1 MARIVAA
8 LQPTGSHP
16 PMGAQWSAVLRG
28 DRIAATGP
36 RLLRRLFALAPG
48 QPRCKFCN
56 APYGGPFTLPFRLMG
71 YRPSS
76 KTPHVCLRCLEW
88 APEGGTIVPIS
99 IMFADVRNYQK
110 LQSLSQGEVPALV
123 RRFYD
128 LASRVL
134 LRHEGVLGQI
144 AGDQLMGLF
153 VPGLSGRDYPHKAVA
168 AAAALLEGVGYGAP
182 DGPWIQIGIGIAT
195 GEEFCGNVGGG
206 GFKDFTAVGEVTS
219 AAAGLT
225 GRAAAGEVIVD
236 DATRVATP
244 QFSFTDSDTV
254 MFKGTSK
261 PVDTHRLAIEVPA
274 INADEPIAVL
284 LRSPVFAGLPAKLSS
299 SLRTRV
305 HRRVFAAGA
314 YLAREG
320 EPAASMFV
328 IERGLVRITHT
339 SHHGRE
345 FVLRLLG
352 PGETYGETG
361 VLDAAGLRATSAI
374 AVQSTSCVMI
384 SKDDIVAAVRSTPE
398 LALRMLALMVDHAR
412 QQDQDLADFAF
423 LDVTGR
429 IARKLL
435 HLASRHGEAVA
446 GGVRIGVRLPQ
457 AELAAMVGASRENVN
472 RSLGQLVTLGALS
485 MDGGHITVLDSD
497 RLKSM
502 C

>member
-1 MARIVAA
+1 MAA
-8 LQPTGSHP
+8 LQPVGSHP

-56 APYGGPFTLPFRLMG
+56 APYGGPLTLPFRLMG

-99 IMFADVRNYQK
+99 IMFADVRNFQK
-110 LQSLSQGEVPALV
+110 LQSLSAGEAPALLS
-123 RRFYD
+123 RFYD
-128 LASRVL
+128 IASRVL

-168 AAAALLEGVGYGAP
+168 AAAALLDAVGYGTPA
-182 DGPWIQIGIGIAT
+182 GPWIQIGIGIAT

-206 GFKDFTAVGEVTS
+206 GFKDFTAVGEVTN
-219 AAAGLT
+219 AASGLT
-225 GRAAAGEVIVD
+225 GRAVAGEVLVD
-236 DATRVATP
+236 EATRAATP
-244 QFSFTDSDTV
+244 EFSFAPGDTV
-254 MFKGTSK
+254 MFKGTSQ
-261 PVDTHRLAIEVPA
+261 PMDTHRLALEVPV
-274 INADEPIAVL
+274 ISGDEPIAVL
-284 LRSPVFAGLPAKLSS
+284 LRTPVFAGLPSKVTA
-299 SLRTRV
+299 SLRTRL
-305 HRRVFAAGA
+305 HRRVFAAGV

-328 IERGLVRITHT
+328 IEHGLVRITHT
-339 SHHGRE
+339 SRSGRE
-345 FVLRLLG
+345 FLLRLLG
-352 PGETYGETG
+352 PGDTFGEIG
-361 VLDAAGLRATSAI
+361 VLDTAGIRASSAI
-374 AVQSTSCVMI
+374 AIQPTSCVMV
-384 SKDDIVAAVRSTPE
+384 SKDDILAALRSTPE
-398 LALRMLALMVDHAR
+398 LGLRMLALMVAYVR
-412 QQDQDLADFAF
+412 KQDEDLADFAF

-435 HLASRHGEAVA
+435 DLADRHGEPVT
-446 GGVRIGVRLPQ
+446 GGVRIRIRLTQ

-485 MDGGHITVLDSD
+485 MEGGHITILDSD

>member
-1 MARIVAA
+1 MAA
-8 LQPTGSHP
+8 LQPLGSHP

-48 QPRCKFCN
+48 RPRCKFCN
-56 APYGGPFTLPFRLMG
+56 APYGGPLTFPFRLMG

-99 IMFADVRNYQK
+99 VLFADVRNYRK
-110 LQSLSQGEVPALV
+110 LQSQSLGEVPVLV
-123 RRFYD
+123 SRFYD
-128 LASRVL
+128 IASRVL
-134 LRHEGVLGQI
+134 LRYEGVLGQI
-144 AGDQLMGLF
+144 AGDRLMGLF

-168 AAAALLEGVGYGAP
+168 AAAALLEGVGYGTP

-206 GFKDFTAVGEVTS
+206 GFKDFTAVGEVTN

-225 GRAAAGEVIVD
+225 GRAVAGEVLVD
-236 DATRVATP
+236 EPTRVATP
-244 QFSFTDSDTV
+244 EFSFAGGDTV
-254 MFKGTSK
+254 MFQGTSQ
-261 PVDTHRLAIEVPA
+261 PMDTHRLTLDVAAVDG
-274 INADEPIAVL
+274 DEPIAVL
-284 LRSPVFAGLPAKLSS
+284 LRTPLFAGLPAKVSA

-305 HRRVFAAGA
+305 HRRAFPAGA

-320 EPAASMFV
+320 EPATSMFV
-328 IERGLVRITHT
+328 IERGVVRITQT
-339 SHHGRE
+339 SHQGRE
-345 FVLRLLG
+345 LVLRLLG
-352 PGETYGETG
+352 AGDTFGEIG
-361 VLDAAGLRATSAI
+361 VLDAAGIRATSAI
-374 AVQSTSCVMI
+374 AVQPTSCVMLA
-384 SKDDIVAAVRSTPE
+384 KDDILSALRSTPE
-398 LALRMLALMVDHAR
+398 LGLRMLASMVAYVR

-423 LDVTGR
+423 LDVNGR

-435 HLASRHGEAVA
+435 DLAGRHGEAVA

-472 RSLGQLVTLGALS
+472 RSIGQLVTLGALS
-485 MDGGHITVLDSD
+485 MDGGHITILDAD
-497 RLKSM
+497 RLKLM

>member
-1 MARIVAA
+1 
-8 LQPTGSHP
+8 
-16 PMGAQWSAVLRG
+16 
-28 DRIAATGP
+28 
-36 RLLRRLFALAPG
+36 
-48 QPRCKFCN
+48 
-56 APYGGPFTLPFRLMG
+56 MG

-99 IMFADVRNYQK
+99 VLFADVRNYQK
-110 LQSLSQGEVPALV
+110 LQSQSHGEVPVLV

-153 VPGLSGRDYPHKAVA
+153 VPGLSGRDYPHKAVS
-168 AAAALLEGVGYGAP
+168 AAAALLEGVGYGTP

-219 AAAGLT
+219 VAAGLT
-225 GRAAAGEVIVD
+225 GRAVAGEVLVD
-236 DATRVATP
+236 EPTRVAAP
-244 QFSFTDSDTV
+244 QFAFAGGDTV
-254 MFKGTSK
+254 MLKGTSQ
-261 PVDTHRLAIEVPA
+261 PVDTHRLALEAPTVGG
-274 INADEPIAVL
+274 DEPIDVL
-284 LRSPVFAGLPAKLSS
+284 LRTAVFAGLPSKLSA

-305 HRRVFAAGA
+305 HRRTFPAGS
-314 YLAREG
+314 YLARQG
-320 EPAASMFV
+320 EAATSMFV
-328 IERGLVRITHT
+328 IEHGLVRIALT
-339 SHHGRE
+339 SQHGRE

-352 PGETYGETG
+352 PGDTFGETAL
-361 VLDAAGLRATSAI
+361 LDAAGVRWASAI
-374 AVQSTSCVMI
+374 AVQPTSCVMI
-384 SKDDIVAAVRSTPE
+384 SKDDILAALRSTPE
-398 LALRMLALMVDHAR
+398 LGIRMLALMVAHVR
-412 QQDQDLADFAF
+412 QQDDDLADFAF

-435 HLASRHGEAVA
+435 DLSGRHGEPVA
-446 GGVRIGVRLPQ
+446 GGVRLRIRLSQ

-485 MDGGHITVLDSD
+485 MDGGHITILDSE

>member
-1 MARIVAA
+1 MAA
-8 LQPTGSHP
+8 LEPVGSHP

-28 DRIAATGP
+28 DRVAATGP

-48 QPRCKFCN
+48 RPRCKFCN
-56 APYGGPFTLPFRLMG
+56 APYGGPLTLPFRLMG

-99 IMFADVRNYQK
+99 ILFADIRNYQK
-110 LQSLSQGEVPALV
+110 LQSQSRGEVPVLV
-123 RRFYD
+123 SRFYD
-128 LASRVL
+128 IASRAL

-144 AGDQLMGLF
+144 AGDKLMGLF

-168 AAAALLEGVGYGAP
+168 AAASLLAGVGYGTP

-206 GFKDFTAVGEVTS
+206 GFKDFTAVGEVTN

-225 GRAAAGEVIVD
+225 GRAVAGEVLVD
-236 DATRVATP
+236 EATRAATP
-244 QFSFTDSDTV
+244 EFSFAGGDTV
-254 MFKGTSK
+254 MFSGTSQ
-261 PVDTHRLAIEVPA
+261 PVDTHRLSLEVPA
-274 INADEPIAVL
+274 VNGDEPIAVL
-284 LRSPVFAGLPAKLSS
+284 LRTPVFAGLPTKISA
-299 SLRTRV
+299 SLGTRV

-320 EPAASMFV
+320 EPATSIFV

-339 SHHGRE
+339 SRHGRE
-345 FVLRLLG
+345 LVLRLLG
-352 PGETYGETG
+352 PGETFGETG
-361 VLDAAGLRATSAI
+361 VLDAAGIRPASAI
-374 AVQSTSCVMI
+374 AVQPTTCVMV
-384 SKDDIVAAVRSTPE
+384 SKEDILAALRSTPE
-398 LALRMLALMVDHAR
+398 LGLRMLASMVAHVR

-435 HLASRHGEAVA
+435 DLAGRHGEAVS

-485 MDGGHITVLDSD
+485 MDGGHITILDSD
-497 RLKSM
+497 RLRS
-502 C
+502 CAES

>member
-1 MARIVAA
+1 MAASRP
-8 LQPTGSHP
+8 LGSHP

-56 APYGGPFTLPFRLMG
+56 APYGGPVTLPFRLAG

-99 IMFADVRNYQK
+99 IMFADVRNYQS
-110 LQSLSQGEVPALV
+110 LQSPAGDEVPAVLN
-123 RRFYD
+123 RFYD
-128 LASRVL
+128 IASRVL
-134 LRHEGVLGQI
+134 LRNEGVLGQI

-153 VPGLSGRDYPHKAVA
+153 VPGLSGRDYSHKAVA
-168 AAAALLEGVGYGAP
+168 AAAALLDAVGYGTPA
-182 DGPWIQIGIGIAT
+182 GAWIQVGIGIAT

-206 GFKDFTAVGEVTS
+206 GFKDFTAVGEVTNT
-219 AAAGLT
+219 AAGLT
-225 GRAAAGEVIVD
+225 DRAVPGEVLVD
-236 DATRVATP
+236 EATRVATP
-244 QFSFTDSDTV
+244 EFSFTRADTV
-254 MFKGTSK
+254 MFKGTSQ
-261 PVDTHRLAIEVPA
+261 PMETHRLAPGAPA
-274 INADEPIAVL
+274 MGGDEPIAVL
-284 LRSPVFAGLPAKLSS
+284 LRTPVFAGLPSKVAA

-320 EPAASMFV
+320 EAATSMFV

-352 PGETYGETG
+352 PGDTFGETE
-361 VLDAAGLRATSAI
+361 VLDAAGVRAASAI
-374 AVQSTSCVMI
+374 AVQPTSCVMV
-384 SKDDIVAAVRSTPE
+384 SKDDIVATLRSTPE
-398 LALRMLALMVDHAR
+398 LGLRMLTSMGAHVR
-412 QQDQDLADFAF
+412 RQDQDLADFAF

-435 HLASRHGEAVA
+435 DLAARHGEVVT

-472 RSLGQLVTLGALS
+472 RSLGQLVAVGALS
-485 MDGGHITVLDSD
+485 MEGGHITILNSD

>member
-1 MARIVAA
+1 
-8 LQPTGSHP
+8 
-16 PMGAQWSAVLRG
+16 
-28 DRIAATGP
+28 
-36 RLLRRLFALAPG
+36 
-48 QPRCKFCN
+48 
-56 APYGGPFTLPFRLMG
+56 MG

-110 LQSLSQGEVPALV
+110 FQSLSGGEVPALLN
-123 RRFYD
+123 RFYD
-128 LASRVL
+128 IASRVL

-153 VPGLSGRDYPHKAVA
+153 VPGLRGRDYPHKAVA
-168 AAAALLEGVGYGAP
+168 AAAALLDAVGYGTPA
-182 DGPWIQIGIGIAT
+182 GPWIQIGIGIAT

-206 GFKDFTAVGEVTS
+206 GFKDFTAVGEVTN

-225 GRAAAGEVIVD
+225 GRAVAGEVLVD
-236 DATRVATP
+236 EATRTATP
-244 QFSFTDSDTV
+244 EFSFAGADTV
-254 MFKGTSK
+254 MFKGTSQ
-261 PVDTHRLAIEVPA
+261 PMDTHRLALGVPA
-274 INADEPIAVL
+274 ISGDEPIAVL
-284 LRSPVFAGLPAKLSS
+284 LRTPVFAGLPSKVTA

-345 FVLRLLG
+345 LVLRLLG
-352 PGETYGETG
+352 PNDTFGEIG
-361 VLDAAGLRATSAI
+361 VLDTAGTRAANAI
-374 AVQSTSCVMI
+374 AVQPTSCVMI
-384 SKDDIVAAVRSTPE
+384 SKDDILAALRSTPE

-435 HLASRHGEAVA
+435 DLAGRHGEVVT
-446 GGVRIGVRLPQ
+446 GGVRIGVRLSQ

-472 RSLGQLVTLGALS
+472 RSLGQMVTLGALS
-485 MDGGHITVLDSD
+485 MEGGHITILDSD